1 MQEVT
6 GNRAGLK
13 PSEISTLERVYRR
26 RVAPREVVSAEL
38 GAFLCEISRAI
49 ARQVG
54 VLISRQGAIEHV
66 IVGDASGLVL
76 PEVGRLR
83 AGHGRFRGLRLVHT
97 HLRNEA
103 LSRDDLVDLALLRLD
118 LVAAVGVNHEGRP
131 ADLHVAHL
139 VPPCEGK
146 SPWVLIPPVAFH
158 RAGVDFVEII
168 AALEEEFDRALPTG
182 RATRGAER
190 ALLVVAEIGKQRGQG
205 RVRSLPALPAAEH
218 RARPSEAS
226 GVVGGGQGPRVW
238 EPAQGSQDNSSRVRS
253 LPALPAAEHRARPSE
268 AQGSQNNSSR
278 VHELRELCRSAG
290 IQVVDVA
297 VQRRPEPDPRYLI
310 GRGKLED
317 VLVRAM
323 QYDASALIFDPD
335 LSPGQA
341 HAIASF
347 TDLKV
352 IDRTILILDIFAQ
365 RARSRDAKLQV
376 ELAQL
381 RYRLPRLQEEN
392 TMMSR
397 LVGGIGGR
405 GPGETKLEIGRRR
418 ARERLRRLEKDIE
431 QTRRQRAGRRSAR
444 KDRGLPVVA
453 IVGYTNAGKSTLLNA
468 LTGSDVLVEDKL
480 FATLD
485 PTTRRLRFPRERE
498 LILADTV
505 GFIRDLPKDLAQ
517 AFHATLEELD
527 DADLL
532 LHVVDA
538 ADPDRDAHIPAVE
551 KILGDLALA
560 ETPRLLVY
568 NKTDRLLAEE
578 RSVLEAGGRTLVI
591 SALDRPT
598 ILPLLAAMEHALWRE
613 GHTI

>member
-1 MQEVT
+1 MREIT

-13 PSEISTLERVYRR
+13 PSELSALERVYRR
-26 RVAPREVVSAEL
+26 RVSPHEVVSAEL
-38 GAFLCEISRAI
+38 AGFLCEVSRGI

-54 VLISRQGAIEHV
+54 VLISRQGDIEHV
-66 IVGDASGLVL
+66 FVGDASRIML

-139 VPPCEGK
+139 VPPREGK
-146 SPWVLIPPVAFH
+146 SPWVSLPTEPFH
-158 RAGVDFVEII
+158 RSELDFIELID
-168 AALEEEFDRALPTG
+168 ALEEEFDRVLPTA
-182 RATRGAER
+182 RATRAVER
-190 ALLVVAEIGKQRGQG
+190 ALLVVAELGKSRGHGQN
-205 RVRSLPALPAAEH
+205 RLR
-218 RARPSEAS
+218 RP
-226 GVVGGGQGPRVW
+226 
-238 EPAQGSQDNSSRVRS
+238 PAQPEVEGPGSVWA
-253 LPALPAAEHRARPSE
+253 PP
-268 AQGSQNNSSR
+268 QGSPVDQR
-278 VHELRELCRSAG
+278 VHELRELCRTAG
-290 IQVVDVA
+290 IEVVDVA

-323 QYDASALIFDPD
+323 QFDAGVLIFDPD

-418 ARERLRRLEKDIE
+418 ARERLHRLEKDVE
-431 QTRRQRAGRRSAR
+431 ETRRQRQGRRKAR
-444 KDRGLPVVA
+444 SDRGLPVVA
-453 IVGYTNAGKSTLLNA
+453 IVGYTNAGKSTLLNG

-538 ADPDRDAHIPAVE
+538 SDPDRDAHVTAVE
-551 KILGDLALA
+551 RILKDLELA

-568 NKTDRLLAEE
+568 NKVDRLLPEE
-578 RSVLEAGGRTLVI
+578 RVILEGDGTLAI
-591 SALDRPT
+591 SALDRKT
-598 ILPLLAAMEHALWRE
+598 VLPLLAAMEHALWRE
-613 GHTI
+613 GHTVRY

>member
-1 MQEVT
+1 MHDIT

-13 PSEISTLERVYRR
+13 PSELSALERVYRR
-26 RVAPREVVSAEL
+26 RVSPHEVVSAEL
-38 GAFLCEISRAI
+38 AGFLCEVSRGI

-54 VLISRQGAIEHV
+54 VLISRQGNIEHV
-66 IVGDASGLVL
+66 FVGDASRIML

-97 HLRNEA
+97 HLRNEV

-139 VPPCEGK
+139 VPPREGK
-146 SPWVLIPPVAFH
+146 SPWVSLPTEPFHHSELDFIELI
-158 RAGVDFVEII
+158 D
-168 AALEEEFDRALPTG
+168 ALEEEFDRVLPTA
-182 RATRGAER
+182 RATRAVER
-190 ALLVVAEIGKQRGQG
+190 ALLVVAELGKLRGY
-205 RVRSLPALPAAEH
+205 SAA
-218 RARPSEAS
+218 
-226 GVVGGGQGPRVW
+226 
-238 EPAQGSQDNSSRVRS
+238 
-253 LPALPAAEHRARPSE
+253 
-268 AQGSQNNSSR
+268 R
-278 VHELRELCRSAG
+278 VHELRELCRTAG
-290 IQVVDVA
+290 IEVVDVA

-323 QYDASALIFDPD
+323 QFDAGVLIFDPD

-418 ARERLRRLEKDIE
+418 ARERLHRLEKDVE
-431 QTRRQRAGRRSAR
+431 ETRRQRQGRRKAR
-444 KDRGLPVVA
+444 GDRGLPVVA
-453 IVGYTNAGKSTLLNA
+453 IVGYTNAGKSTLLNG

-538 ADPDRDAHIPAVE
+538 SDPDRDAHITAVE
-551 KILGDLALA
+551 RILKDLELA

-568 NKTDRLLAEE
+568 NKVDRLLPEE
-578 RSVLEAGGRTLVI
+578 RAILEGDGKTLAI
-591 SALDRPT
+591 SALDRKT
-598 ILPLLAAMEHALWRE
+598 VLPLLAEMEHALWRE
-613 GHTI
+613 GHSVGY